1 MSNVAQSRMGTSL
14 GQSERPMSSKK
25 ALGYSKTIGKSTGTK
40 NVGLNQF
47 FQKKENLSKEQ
58 IIKEFEKSVTRLIDE
73 SIVLKFKKD
82 YHNAKDK
89 CLHAL
94 EKLNDFKRKN
104 QEYFNSEL
112 DFTIRLNLG
121 LIYEYMN
128 NYEEAKSVYL
138 EILKKESEY
147 QQGIQVSRIRV
158 NIGNIYFKT
167 EQYKEAIKEY
177 QRAYDKL
184 GKENKDL
191 KANISRNIGLAQIRL
206 NNYEGAINS
215 YQTAVQMNPDVKTAM
230 NLLLCQLTNEN
241 NKDQVMKVYN
251 MLLEISTQ
259 GEKEDTKTYYD
270 PNEESKQDLDVLK
283 EYQIMKKK
291 ENNSLITTISLILI
305 NFLDKKE
312 PMKAFE
318 NIIDCLKKNGVKE
331 IVSEMEMAKAM
342 YFLKKREVEK
352 TIKIMKSFENKDKKL
367 ISKVSNNVSFIYFVE
382 GNMTQAENYVNIALE
397 NESYNHKALVNKGNI
412 YFFKE
417 DYLRAKD
424 NYLEAIG
431 VQSDCVEA
439 IYNLGMINEKMEA
452 FYEALQAY
460 EKLNSVVPN
469 IPEVLYK
476 LGRINERLKDYDSA
490 IKYYS
495 QLLTQIPTD
504 PVLLSTLGNL
514 YYNINVSIFDLSP
527 KMIIAICIILKKVSN
542 IILQILII

>member
-382 GNMTQAENYVNIALE
+382 GNMAQAENYVNIALE

>member
-25 ALGYSKTIGKSTGTK
+25 ALGYSKTIGKSSGTK
-40 NVGLNQF
+40 NIGLNQF

-58 IIKEFEKSVTRLIDE
+58 IIKEFEKTVTKLIDE

-128 NYEEAKSVYL
+128 NYEEAKSVYM

-215 YQTAVQMNPDVKTAM
+215 YQTAVQNNPDVKTAM

-241 NKDQVMKVYN
+241 NKEQVMKVYN

-259 GEKEDTKTYYD
+259 GEKEESKTYYE
-270 PNEESKQDLDVLK
+270 PNEESKQDIDVLK

-495 QLLTQIPTD
+495 LLLSQMPTD

-514 YYNINVSIFDLSP
+514 YYNINVRFL
-527 KMIIAICIILKKVSN
+527 
-542 IILQILII
+542 